1 MDGWYVVGVIV
12 GLSGIDAA
20 VVDEMAWSNVGELLS
35 VVDETSCDNWPT
47 VGEFLTDVDEWEG
60 RGVDGLKVVI
70 VGEDVVAAAIEVGGS
85 YEVVEL
91 GGM

>member
-12 GLSGIDAA
+12 GLSGIDAV
-20 VVDEMAWSNVGELLS
+20 VVDEITWSNVGELVS
-35 VVDETSCDNWPT
+35 VVDEMSCDNWPT
-47 VGEFLTDVDEWEG
+47 VGEFLADVDEWEG
-60 RGVDGLKVVI
+60 RGVDGLEVVI

>member
-1 MDGWYVVGVIV
+1 MEGWYVVGVIV
-12 GLSGIDAA
+12 GLSGIDAV
-20 VVDEMAWSNVGELLS
+20 VVDETTWSNVGVLLS
-35 VVDETSCDNWPT
+35 VVDETSCEDWPT
-47 VGEFLTDVDEWEG
+47 VGEFFAEVDEWEG